1 MKNKRIFTNY
11 LLLFLIVTLYLGI
24 IFSSF
29 LLYRNNISV
38 LKDYSNY
45 DGKASKVILFIGDG
59 MGENHIKVTE
69 KYYDKEMSFSSLE
82 NGYVSTFSQAIFSPT
97 DSAAAATALS
107 TGKKVSNGEVAMHNK
122 KSLETISEY
131 AKAQGKGVGI
141 VTTDSLTGA
150 TPASFSAHANN
161 RGDTKNIINTQLTS
175 KVDLFLGAG
184 LSTYQSYHQ
193 AFKKAGYNV
202 CTTTQELNNLNNTSD
217 KIIGTFD
224 HVSNKADNDT
234 INPTLQTLTSFAVEY
249 LERNFPN
256 GYFLMIEGAHI
267 DKKSHSN
274 NILKMMEY
282 LDNFSDAV
290 QIGLDYFSNQ
300 TNYCLIVTADH
311 ETGGLKYADETTE
324 ITDSLYRTTGHT
336 STYVKYFIKS
346 SINIELDKKI
356 DNTDIYKLNKALITK
371 TSSSN

>member
-1 MKNKRIFTNY
+1 MKNKKFLINY
-11 LLLFLIVTLYLGI
+11 LLLFLLITIYIGV

-29 LLYRNNISV
+29 LLYRNNISA
-38 LKDYSNY
+38 LKDYSEY
-45 DGKASKVILFIGDG
+45 EGKASKVILFIGDG

-69 KYYDKEMSFSSLE
+69 KYYDKKMSFSSLE
-82 NGYVSTFSQAIFSPT
+82 NGYVTTFSRAIFSPT

-107 TGKKVSNGEVAMHNK
+107 TGKKVSNGEIAMHNK
-122 KSLETISEY
+122 KNLETISEY
-131 AKAQGKGVGI
+131 AKVQGKGVGI
-141 VTTDSLTGA
+141 VTTDSLSGA
-150 TPASFSAHANN
+150 TPASFSAHANS
-161 RGDTKNIINTQLTS
+161 RGNTKDIINTQLTS

-193 AFKKAGYNV
+193 AFGKAGYNV
-202 CTTTQELNNLNNTSD
+202 CTTTQELNNLNNTKD

-224 HVSNKADNDT
+224 HISNKTDNDT
-234 INPTLQTLTSFAVEY
+234 INPTLQVLTSFAVEY

-290 QIGLDYFSNQ
+290 QIGLNYFNNHD
-300 TNYCLIVTADH
+300 NYCLIVTADH
-311 ETGGLKYADETTE
+311 ETGGLKYTDETTE
-324 ITDSLYRTTGHT
+324 INDSLYHTTGHT
-336 STYVKYFIKS
+336 STFVKYFIKS

-371 TSSSN
+371 NL